1 LEEHLIELATIAFAL
16 VALCYISGL
25 SL

>member
-1 LEEHLIELATIAFAL
+1 LEEHFIELATIAFAL